1 MNRDEILDHIC
12 SFVSIAHVRLTAN
25 EPTYMRANGK
35 GGQIGNHAKIVMV
48 DDEAFYIGSDNAY
61 GAGLAEFGLII
72 DDEERTEDFK
82 TNYWDVLW
90 NEAKGTTEEPGL
102 RSGGENGCP
111 WKEEFLENKK
121 WQFN

>member
-1 MNRDEILDHIC
+1 
-12 SFVSIAHVRLTAN
+12 
-25 EPTYMRANGK
+25 
-35 GGQIGNHAKIVMV
+35 MV